1 MKVNYHTHTARCMH
15 ATGEDEE
22 YVRHALKAGFEV
34 LGFADHVPWP
44 FASGYVS
51 PIRMPMSEMEGYIA
65 SVTSLRERYAGQIDV
80 RLGFEAE
87 YFPRY
92 RDHLLALR
100 DRGVSFLVLGQ
111 HYCDSEEDTVYSGLE
126 CKRDDGVRRYAEATV
141 NAMRTGLFLYVAHP
155 DLMMRHRTD
164 AEYNAACEEATDMI
178 CQAAAEMHLPLEYN
192 LLGLDG
198 VMHDASRG
206 YPSTPFWERAK
217 RWRNPVILG
226 VDAHK
231 PAMLSDSGL
240 WEEGRRRVLEMGFR
254 LLDDLEHDWS
264 SDDRQHN

>member
-100 DRGVSFLVLGQ
+100 DRGVSFCWG
-111 HYCDSEEDTVYSGLE
+111 STTATA
-126 CKRDDGVRRYAEATV
+126 RRT
-141 NAMRTGLFLYVAHP
+141 
-155 DLMMRHRTD
+155 
-164 AEYNAACEEATDMI
+164 
-178 CQAAAEMHLPLEYN
+178 
-192 LLGLDG
+192 
-198 VMHDASRG
+198 
-206 YPSTPFWERAK
+206 PSTRVWNARRTTAC
-217 RWRNPVILG
+217 
-226 VDAHK
+226 A
-231 PAMLSDSGL
+231 AMP
-240 WEEGRRRVLEMGFR
+240 RRP
-254 LLDDLEHDWS
+254 
-264 SDDRQHN
+264 